1 MNEKMLDDKM
11 MNEGFID
18 GYFIDVCICDDNEH
32 WFSEET
38 GCVSCGYVSDE
49 WAQLHVRASRYN
61 IDINKNKETKI

>member
-1 MNEKMLDDKM
+1 MNEKMLDNKM

-49 WAQLHVRASRYN
+49 WA
-61 IDINKNKETKI
+61 